1 MIGII
6 GAMDVEVRGIVTNIA
21 EPVKNTV
28 GNIEFTSGTLYGK
41 EVVCAMCNPGKVN
54 AAMCAQI
61 MILKYNPE
69 IIINSGVAGSLTDS
83 LRVFDVAIAKN
94 VVQHDSDLTAFG
106 SKKGYIEGPDRIF
119 FECDERAVKL
129 LEKTCTGENYLVG
142 TIATGD
148 IFVSEERVKAKI
160 KNKFGAIACEMEGG
174 AIAHV
179 CFMNNVKFAV
189 IRIISD
195 GSSNVDYVTFKKE
208 SSEQSVNLLKEFI
221 KMYE

>member
-1 MIGII
+1 MKWTIEKNVILE
-6 GAMDVEVRGIVTNIA
+6 ALNNVTKALSQRTTI
-21 EPVKNTV
+21 PVLN
-28 GNIEFTSGTLYGK
+28 G
-41 EVVCAMCNPGKVN
+41 
-54 AAMCAQI
+54 
-61 MILKYNPE
+61 
-69 IIINSGVAGSLTDS
+69 
-83 LRVFDVAIAKN
+83 RVFDVAIAKN